1 MESLESRVSYLEKLV
16 RTQTDRIEML
26 ADLVNGFDSFIT
38 QLQKNAS
45 DLNKGV
51 YDPTYKTSECEDC
64 DEFEEEESSSDPEH
78 FLDFK
83 PTCDFTDQRK
93 IDDCGVEIDFGYGSN
108 RDLEVYKFS
117 NVSDE
122 VGERILKFINEQ
134 FTNGKDISDFV
145 QEHPLSMKED
155 IRMPTDETIAKAKNH
170 DQSDNYNEE

>member
-1 MESLESRVSYLEKLV
+1 MESVESRVSYLEKLV

-26 ADLVNGFDSFIT
+26 ANRVDGLIEGFEES
-38 QLQKNAS
+38 N
-45 DLNKGV
+45 
-51 YDPTYKTSECEDC
+51 
-64 DEFEEEESSSDPEH
+64 EEEESSSSPEH
-78 FLDFK
+78 MLDFN

-93 IDDCGVEIDFGYGSN
+93 IDDCGVQIDFGYGSN
-108 RDLEVYKFS
+108 RDLQAFEFN

-145 QEHPLSMKED
+145 REHPLSMKED
-155 IRMPTDETIAKAKNH
+155 IRMPTDETIEKAKNH

>member
-26 ADLVNGFDSFIT
+26 ANVVDGLISG
-38 QLQKNAS
+38 
-45 DLNKGV
+45 
-51 YDPTYKTSECEDC
+51 
-64 DEFEEEESSSDPEH
+64 FEESTEVEESSSDSEQ

-93 IDDCGVEIDFGYGSN
+93 IDDCGVRIDFGYGSN
-108 RDLEVYKFS
+108 RDLQAFEFS

-145 QEHPLSMKED
+145 REHPLSMKDD
-155 IRMPTDETIAKAKNH
+155 IRMPTDETIEKAKNH

>member
-26 ADLVNGFDSFIT
+26 AAVVDDLIT
-38 QLQKNAS
+38 QIRFEESN
-45 DLNKGV
+45 
-51 YDPTYKTSECEDC
+51 EE
-64 DEFEEEESSSDPEH
+64 EEEEEESSSIPEH
-78 FLDFK
+78 MLDFK

-93 IDDCGVEIDFGYGSN
+93 IDDCGVQIDFGYGSN
-108 RDLEVYKFS
+108 RDLQAFDFN

-145 QEHPLSMKED
+145 REHPLSMKDD
-155 IRMPTDETIAKAKNH
+155 IRMPTDETIEKAKDH

>member
-26 ADLVNGFDSFIT
+26 ANVVDGLISG
-38 QLQKNAS
+38 
-45 DLNKGV
+45 
-51 YDPTYKTSECEDC
+51 
-64 DEFEEEESSSDPEH
+64 FEEATGEEDSSSDPEQ
-78 FLDFK
+78 FLDFT

-93 IDDCGVEIDFGYGSN
+93 IDDCGVRIDFGYGSN
-108 RDLEVYKFS
+108 RDLQAFEFN

-145 QEHPLSMKED
+145 KEHPLSMKEH
-155 IRMPTDETIAKAKNH
+155 IRMPTDETIEKAKNH
-170 DQSDNYNEE
+170 DQSDVFGEE

>member
-26 ADLVNGFDSFIT
+26 AAVVDDLIT
-38 QLQKNAS
+38 QIRFEESN
-45 DLNKGV
+45 
-51 YDPTYKTSECEDC
+51 EE
-64 DEFEEEESSSDPEH
+64 EEEESSSCPSH
-78 FLDFK
+78 MLDFK

-93 IDDCGVEIDFGYGSN
+93 IDDCGVQIDFGYGSN
-108 RDLEVYKFS
+108 RDLQAFEFN

-155 IRMPTDETIAKAKNH
+155 IRMPTDETIEQAKNH

>member
-26 ADLVNGFDSFIT
+26 AAVVDDLIT
-38 QLQKNAS
+38 QIRFEESN
-45 DLNKGV
+45 
-51 YDPTYKTSECEDC
+51 EE
-64 DEFEEEESSSDPEH
+64 EEEEEESSSIPEH
-78 FLDFK
+78 MLDFK

-93 IDDCGVEIDFGYGSN
+93 IDDCGVQIDFGYGSN
-108 RDLEVYKFS
+108 RDLQAFEFN

-145 QEHPLSMKED
+145 REHPLSMKEH
-155 IRMPTDETIAKAKNH
+155 IRMPTDETIEKAKDH

>member
-26 ADLVNGFDSFIT
+26 ANVVDGLISGFEEAT
-38 QLQKNAS
+38 
-45 DLNKGV
+45 
-51 YDPTYKTSECEDC
+51 E
-64 DEFEEEESSSDPEH
+64 EEEESSSVPEH

-93 IDDCGVEIDFGYGSN
+93 IDDCGVQIDFGYGSN
-108 RDLEVYKFS
+108 RDLQAFEFN

-145 QEHPLSMKED
+145 KEHPLSMKEH
-155 IRMPTDETIAKAKNH
+155 IRMPTDETIEKAKNH
-170 DQSDNYNEE
+170 DQSDVFGEE

>member
-26 ADLVNGFDSFIT
+26 ANVVDGLIEGFE
-38 QLQKNAS
+38 
-45 DLNKGV
+45 G
-51 YDPTYKTSECEDC
+51 PE
-64 DEFEEEESSSDPEH
+64 EEEESSSCPEH
-78 FLDFK
+78 MLDFK

-93 IDDCGVEIDFGYGSN
+93 IDDCGVQIDFGYGSN
-108 RDLEVYKFS
+108 RDLQAFEFN

-145 QEHPLSMKED
+145 REHPLSMKED
-155 IRMPTDETIAKAKNH
+155 IRMPTDETIEKAKNH
-170 DQSDNYNEE
+170 DQSDNFDEE

>member
-26 ADLVNGFDSFIT
+26 ANLVDGLIE
-38 QLQKNAS
+38 
-45 DLNKGV
+45 G
-51 YDPTYKTSECEDC
+51 
-64 DEFEEEESSSDPEH
+64 FEEATPVSESSSDPEH

-83 PTCDFTDQRK
+83 PICDFTDQRK

-108 RDLEVYKFS
+108 RDLQAYKFS

-145 QEHPLSMKED
+145 REHPLSMKED
-155 IRMPTDETIAKAKNH
+155 IRMPTDETIEKAKNH

>member
-26 ADLVNGFDSFIT
+26 ANIVDGLIEGFEEAT
-38 QLQKNAS
+38 
-45 DLNKGV
+45 G
-51 YDPTYKTSECEDC
+51 
-64 DEFEEEESSSDPEH
+64 EEESSSCPSH
-78 FLDFK
+78 MLDFK

-93 IDDCGVEIDFGYGSN
+93 IDDCGVRIDFGYGSN
-108 RDLEVYKFS
+108 RDLQAFEFN

-145 QEHPLSMKED
+145 KEHPLSMKKD
-155 IRMPTDETIAKAKNH
+155 IRMPTDETIEKAKNH
-170 DQSDNYNEE
+170 DQSDVFGEE

>member
-26 ADLVNGFDSFIT
+26 ANVVDGLIEGFEES
-38 QLQKNAS
+38 N
-45 DLNKGV
+45 
-51 YDPTYKTSECEDC
+51 
-64 DEFEEEESSSDPEH
+64 EEESSSDPEH

-83 PTCDFTDQRK
+83 PTCDFTDKRK
-93 IDDCGVEIDFGYGSN
+93 IDDCGVQIDFGYGSN
-108 RDLEVYKFS
+108 RDLQAFEFN

-145 QEHPLSMKED
+145 KEHPLSMKEH
-155 IRMPTDETIAKAKNH
+155 IRMPTDETIEKAKNH

>member
-1 MESLESRVSYLEKLV
+1 MESVESRVSYLEKLV

-26 ADLVNGFDSFIT
+26 ANVVDGLIEGFE
-38 QLQKNAS
+38 
-45 DLNKGV
+45 G
-51 YDPTYKTSECEDC
+51 PE
-64 DEFEEEESSSDPEH
+64 EEEESSSCPEH
-78 FLDFK
+78 MLDFK

-93 IDDCGVEIDFGYGSN
+93 IDDCGVQIDFGYGSN
-108 RDLEVYKFS
+108 RDLQAFEFN

-145 QEHPLSMKED
+145 REHPLSMKED
-155 IRMPTDETIAKAKNH
+155 IRMPTDETIEKAKNH